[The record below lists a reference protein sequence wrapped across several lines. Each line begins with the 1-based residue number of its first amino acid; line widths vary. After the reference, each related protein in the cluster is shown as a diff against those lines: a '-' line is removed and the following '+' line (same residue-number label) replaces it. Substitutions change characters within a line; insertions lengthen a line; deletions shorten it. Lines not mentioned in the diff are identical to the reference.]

1 MAMISRGRGTQKP
14 NISGTKGT
22 PRMAISSY
30 KQSDTPGTKVEDKAP
45 RIRSHITEWGWKD
58 EWWTARRELRLT
70 VRAECHYS

>member
-1 MAMISRGRGTQKP
+1 
-14 NISGTKGT
+14 
-22 PRMAISSY
+22 MAISSY